1 MPFLP
6 SMTQQQV
13 SELDARRTQG
23 DIEPYTNP
31 TYPINKKPWL
41 NQFGV
46 HKGEPMA
53 AKSGE
58 GAKEFFDEEKKEPEH
73 KQGFDSIKEFADQE
87 KKEKKHKGSSSV
99 ASWLKEELEE
109 KEHTEKG
116 NPPPTPPDTK
126 FDFSDVKPKPPSGE
140 LSPWKKAK
148 TAIETKMENI
158 KQFVRPKD
166 GAPKS
171 STKTKFD
178 VNYGKNAPLANSME
192 DEAKAMPG
200 MAASPAPMM
209 SPAPPAPMM
218 AGSALG
224 KALSS
229 RSMFIPRP
237 MGAYDPFGIQRSA
250 TQLPV
255 HTASV
260 TEYGTMQQHPS
271 AAYKSCSTHGI
282 TYRSDL
288 GCHPCTVSKSRECSQ
303 CGIEMHKAMGGVLRC
318 PRGH

>member
-1 MPFLP
+1 VQLKK
-6 SMTQQQV
+6 V
-13 SELDARRTQG
+13 G
-23 DIEPYTNP
+23 DRWIIENNEPYVYQSDEIQYFVVMSEEEDYLTCVNFGFSN
-31 TYPINKKPWL
+31 TVQYYDADLGDVLQAAGLTGTVVYVAKPYWL
-41 NQFGV
+41 QQTPF
-46 HKGEPMA
+46 
-53 AKSGE
+53 
-58 GAKEFFDEEKKEPEH
+58 
-73 KQGFDSIKEFADQE
+73 QGKTVFLN
-87 KKEKKHKGSSSV
+87 GSNV
-99 ASWLKEELEE
+99 LLKY
-109 KEHTEKG
+109 
-116 NPPPTPPDTK
+116 
-126 FDFSDVKPKPPSGE
+126 
-140 LSPWKKAK
+140 
-148 TAIETKMENI
+148 TAIGTKMENI